1 MGLTDAVVGEAI
13 ISWLVVGE
21 VRVTR
26 LAMMD
31 TESDGEVTSTWLPYV
46 LTTQLSRVELS
57 PCSWRCSC
65 LGCWTLP

>member
-31 TESDGEVTSTWLPYV
+31 TESDGEVTSTWLPNV
-46 LTTQLSRVELS
+46 LTTQTTQL
-57 PCSWRCSC
+57 
-65 LGCWTLP
+65 